1 MSNYTPAKHI
11 INTPETLV
19 SESIQGLCYA
29 NPNLRILEKDKVIYY
44 SQVKDMASN
53 QVTLVSGG
61 GSGHEPGFASYVGKG
76 GLAASVCGHVFA
88 SPSSSQVLSA
98 IKKAQSPH
106 GTLVIIMNY
115 TGDCLNFGL
124 AVERAKACGIKV
136 DLIAV
141 SDDIAVGR
149 SKGGKVGRRG
159 LAATAL
165 AIKLA
170 GALASNGAP
179 LDGVKKMVQY
189 TIDNAATLG
198 AALDHCHVPGSSSS
212 FTSLDVNDLEL
223 GMGIHNE
230 TGCSKLEM
238 MSTKDL
244 VSKMIGMLVDQ
255 KDKDRAFLSLPVD
268 KKTPL
273 VVLVNNLGGMAQIEL
288 SAVVKEAVDRLLE
301 LPHVQI
307 ERVLVGSFLTSLNM
321 PGFSISLLAVNGDLL
336 GLLDQKSGMS
346 VWPSTPA
353 YSFSTDVYGKET
365 SDDKLVDTI
374 DNNVGQVVDS
384 KVLEAAIRGA
394 TNAVIEAEPN
404 ITSYDTILGDGDC
417 GQTLKTAALAV
428 IDAIPSYQL
437 SSGPKAVLGIAD
449 TIEHSVGGTSS
460 AIYCIFFNAL
470 GSGLLKYA
478 KSTVDASVWVAAARH
493 ALDTLMTYTKAR
505 VGDRTLM
512 DTLCP
517 FIHTLNDEG
526 SNLSEAVEAARKGSQ
541 STNNLSAKL
550 GRTSYLSNEKVLE
563 SNVPD
568 AGAYGLA
575 ELLTGMVAQTLV
587 TPPAH
592 NTHI

>member
-1 MSNYTPAKHI
+1 MAC
-11 INTPETLV
+11 LV

-29 NPNLRILEKDKVIYY
+29 NPSLRILEKDKVIYY
-44 SQVKDMASN
+44 AQVKEMASN

-61 GSGHEPGFASYVGKG
+61 GSGHEPGFASYVGEG

-88 SPSSSQVLSA
+88 SPSSSQILSA

-170 GALASNGAP
+170 GALASNGAS
-179 LDGVKKMVQY
+179 LDQVKKMVQY
-189 TIDNAATLG
+189 TIDHAATLG
-198 AALDHCHVPGSSSS
+198 AALDHCHVPGSSS
-212 FTSLDVNDLEL
+212 FASLDANELEL

-230 TGCSKLEM
+230 TGCSKLQM
-238 MSTKDL
+238 MSAKDL
-244 VSKMIGMLVDQ
+244 VSKMIRMLVDQ
-255 KDKDRAFLSLPVD
+255 DDKDRAFLSLPANTR
-268 KKTPL
+268 TPL
-273 VVLVNNLGGMAQIEL
+273 VVLVNNLGGIAQIEL
-288 SAVVKEAVDRLLE
+288 SAVVKEVVDRLLE

-321 PGFSISLLAVNGDLL
+321 PGFSISLLAVNGDML
-336 GLLDQKSGMS
+336 GLLDQKSGMP

-353 YSFSTDVYGKET
+353 FSFSADVYGKET
-365 SDDKLVDTI
+365 ADDKLVDTV
-374 DNNVGQVVDS
+374 DDNVGQVASS
-384 KVLEAAIRGA
+384 KVLEDAIRGA
-394 TNAVIEAEPN
+394 VKAVIEAEPY

-417 GQTLKTAALAV
+417 GQTLKTAAL
-428 IDAIPSYQL
+428 DAIPSYQL
-437 SSGPKAVLGIAD
+437 SSGPKTVLGIAD

-478 KSTVDASVWVAAARH
+478 KPAVDASVWVAAARH

-517 FIHTLNDEG
+517 FINTLNDEG
-526 SNLSEAVEAARKGSQ
+526 SNLSEAVEAARSGSQ

-575 ELLTGMVAQTLV
+575 ELLTGMAQHL
-587 TPPAH
+587 
-592 NTHI
+592 